1 MREEFTL
8 RKMACSND
16 WNIIEKHR
24 DVECGCVSEHC
35 YHRKTCDMGITSR
48 NFKQRFCQV
57 CRMDMY
63 RDAREA
69 KSEEFQR
76 KKAAGG
82 NQVMATG
89 RVFFTSPLTYVH
101 VDTCKVFT
109 LRHENVEDAVAEW
122 LKMAVPQ
129 LPALP
134 AAPMVSTKGTS
145 LDTGP
150 VVDEAA
156 DFKERLAQDM
166 KQLRKDIRQIYD

>member
-1 MREEFTL
+1 MMGILL
-8 RKMACSND
+8 RSTETWNVDVLVNIVTIERPVIWVLHHVTSSNVFVRCVE
-16 WNIIEKHR
+16 WICTVMPGRRRARSFSGRKLRGEIR
-24 DVECGCVSEHC
+24 LWLRVEC
-35 YHRKTCDMGITSR
+35 
-48 NFKQRFCQV
+48 
-57 CRMDMY
+57 
-63 RDAREA
+63 
-69 KSEEFQR
+69 
-76 KKAAGG
+76 
-82 NQVMATG
+82 
-89 RVFFTSPLTYVH
+89 FFTSPLTYEYVH

-109 LRHENVEDAVAEW
+109 SRHENVEDAVAEW

-150 VVDEAA
+150 VVDEAV